1 MSHSRTYDKLD
12 LLQQAM
18 MGDERMR
25 KAELLDDLRAEIG
38 VVADRLEEDLWE
50 LYRFV
55 IRTLYEKVTVYQYVG
70 IYLCKETQFENLYH
84 EGFSSLPPIVRFGE
98 GFLSL
103 AAARG
108 GMVREQIGSRTEVY
122 VPFYRGH
129 HLIGQ
134 LVVIS
139 DPYDGIDEE
148 DLALFC
154 ELASLFES
162 KIEERSS

>member
-1 MSHSRTYDKLD
+1 M
-12 LLQQAM
+12 
-18 MGDERMR
+18 
-25 KAELLDDLRAEIG
+25 
-38 VVADRLEEDLWE
+38 
-50 LYRFV
+50 
-55 IRTLYEKVTVYQYVG
+55 TVYQYVG
-70 IYLCKETQFENLYH
+70 IYLCNGFQFENLYQ
-84 EGFSSLPPIVRFGE
+84 EGFSALPPVVRFGE

-108 GMVREQIGSRTEVY
+108 GIVREQVGSRTEVY
-122 VPFYRGH
+122 VPFYQGH

-139 DPYDGIDEE
+139 DPCDGIDEE

-162 KIEERSS
+162 KIEECSS